1 MSRHPNCLGN
11 QIVNKFLFL
20 YIWDD
25 AFLEAKTD
33 GSVTELTC
41 KAPWLCVCRR
51 GCCSGLNV
59 DQVGALLAKEQF
71 MYVQQLLLW

>member
-20 YIWDD
+20 YSWGD

-33 GSVTELTC
+33 GSV
-41 KAPWLCVCRR
+41 
-51 GCCSGLNV
+51 SG
-59 DQVGALLAKEQF
+59 
-71 MYVQQLLLW
+71 